1 MIRRPPRS
9 TRTDTLFPY
18 TTLFRSPA
26 PVGGEVEPV
35 SVRGIEE
42 ELGRRG
48 ADEDMRVADIDG
60 DVALLG
66 ALGADFGDEM
76 IDIVEGVGEEQASP
90 AAVDDGIGLGPLA
103 LDIMM
108 LAVHPLQPGFA
119 LSLPP
124 AHQPTPCCWSQSSIG
139 RAHV

>member
-1 MIRRPPRS
+1 
-9 TRTDTLFPY
+9 
-18 TTLFRSPA
+18 
-26 PVGGEVEPV
+26 
-35 SVRGIEE
+35 
-42 ELGRRG
+42 
-48 ADEDMRVADIDG
+48 MRVGDIDG
-60 DVALLG
+60 EVALLG

-76 IDIVEGVGEEQASP
+76 VDIVEGVGEGQASP

-124 AHQPTPCCWSQSSIG
+124 AHQPTPCCWSPSSSRPTSQTSQPRTGVLWPTGSSTQVLPYI
-139 RAHV
+139 RANTTHASPPRMLRGVRAPLD

>member
-1 MIRRPPRS
+1 
-9 TRTDTLFPY
+9 
-18 TTLFRSPA
+18 
-26 PVGGEVEPV
+26 
-35 SVRGIEE
+35 
-42 ELGRRG
+42 
-48 ADEDMRVADIDG
+48 MRVADIDG

-119 LSLPP
+119 LSLPT
-124 AHQPTPCCWSQSSIG
+124 AHQPTPCCWSQSSSRPTCQSTEPRSG
-139 RAHV
+139 VMRSLGYDRKSKRLNSSH